1 VRGRSLAL
9 ALAPGLALL
18 AGCGQQPPRTD
29 LHVDIWNGDGTS
41 ALARPNALTL
51 SWLDSF
57 GFLVKD
63 KSFAVPPGMQP
74 YLGSVVVSVYTADLE
89 ALGQRRVLVH
99 GLVGATPVSEGWAM
113 FEPGQPEPP
122 ISITLQAGADVDDA
136 DGDGIPDPIDNCP
149 QPNPDQQ
156 KGDC

>member
-1 VRGRSLAL
+1 VLA
-9 ALAPGLALL
+9 AGLALL

-29 LHVDIWNGDGTS
+29 LRVDIWNGDGTS

-89 ALGQRRVLVH
+89 ALGKRRVLVH
-99 GLVGATPVSEGWAM
+99 GLAAATPVSEGWAT
-113 FEPGQPEPP
+113 FEPKAGQPVPT
-122 ISITLQAGADVDDA
+122 ISITLQPGADLDDT

-149 QPNPDQQ
+149 QANPDQQ
-156 KGDC
+156 MGDC